1 MSDTTD
7 TPEQTEEQRNA
18 EHNAK
23 MAELK
28 RKQDAEVASKTERR
42 GLTLVHTGD
51 GKGKSTAAFG
61 LALRAAGNGFRVC
74 VVQFTK
80 GSWKTGE
87 GALLKTLPGVDHF
100 IVGDGF
106 TWNTQ
111 DRAADVASAK
121 AGWQVCVDA
130 IEASRGP
137 DPKYH
142 LIVMDE
148 LNIILRYDYLPI
160 EPVVEAV
167 RNKPRDLHLCITGR
181 DAKAELIEVADT
193 VTEFVKVKHAYD
205 AGVKAMRGIE
215 F

>member
-1 MSDTTD
+1 MSDTP

-28 RKQDAEVASKTERR
+28 RIQDAEVRSKTEKR

-87 GALLKTLPGVDHF
+87 GALLKTLPGVDHL

-111 DRAADVASAK
+111 DRAADIASAK
-121 AGWQVCVDA
+121 HGWQVCVDA
-130 IEASRGP
+130 IEQSRGP

-142 LIVMDE
+142 LIIMDE
-148 LNIILRYDYLPI
+148 LNIVLRYDYLPI

-181 DAKAELIEVADT
+181 DAKPELIEVADT
-193 VTEFVKVKHAYD
+193 VTEFKKVKHAYE
-205 AGVKAMRGIE
+205 AGVRAMRGIE

>member
-1 MSDTTD
+1 MSDTT
-7 TPEQTEEQRNA
+7 EKTEEQRNA

-111 DRAADVASAK
+111 DRAGGHRLGQGGL
-121 AGWQVCVDA
+121 AGVRGRHRGEPRARPQVPPHRDGRA
-130 IEASRGP
+130 EHHPALRLPAHRAGGGGRAQQARGP
-137 DPKYH
+137 A
-142 LIVMDE
+142 
-148 LNIILRYDYLPI
+148 
-160 EPVVEAV
+160 PVHHGA
-167 RNKPRDLHLCITGR
+167 RRQ
-181 DAKAELIEVADT
+181 AELIEVADT